1 MKLFLFDSSQSKE
14 VIGLFT
20 KVFSA
25 SESEKEGKLIGNLV
39 SNLIVTTDPQDLIG
53 FVATN
58 SDDIVG
64 SIFFSRLVLPSEQVA
79 FILSPVAV
87 ATNQQGKGI
96 GQQLINFGISHLKSQ
111 GVNLVFTYGDPN
123 FYSRVGFSPISEN
136 IVKAPLKLTYP
147 EGWLAQSLDGV
158 PIKAIKGTTHCVDA
172 LNDQK
177 YW

>member
-1 MKLFLFDSSQSKE
+1 MELSLFNSSQSKE
-14 VIGLFT
+14 VIELFT

-25 SESEKEGKLIGNLV
+25 SENEKEGQSIGNLV
-39 SNLIVTTDPQDLIG
+39 SNLIATTDPQDLIG
-53 FVATN
+53 FVAI
-58 SDDIVG
+58 SDGEIVG
-64 SIFFSRLVLPSEQVA
+64 SIFFSRLVLPGEQTA

-111 GVNLVFTYGDPN
+111 GVNLLFTYGDPD
-123 FYSRVGFSPISEN
+123 FYARVGFKPISES
-136 IVKAPLKLTYP
+136 IVKAPLKLTFP
-147 EGWLAQSLDGV
+147 QGWLAQSLDGR
-158 PIKAIKGTTHCVDA
+158 PINAIKGTAHCVEA